1 MGKKDF
7 PVKIEAAEFFHS
19 KVSELILCK
28 TEMLAKYKIKIGRS
42 TILVYIMDTSQVT
55 INRKEYMISTVGTF
69 QTYVRKGDQ

>member
-1 MGKKDF
+1 
-7 PVKIEAAEFFHS
+7 
-19 KVSELILCK
+19 
-28 TEMLAKYKIKIGRS
+28 MLAKYKIKIGRS